1 MRIISTYENALP
13 ISQADAEVVVS
24 TAAALA
30 RRGHDVQV
38 VSPAN
43 PSAPSTEAE
52 IREYYGVRG
61 PLRFSVQSPSAW
73 SATLSKI
80 VVPTGILERGRQHI
94 TQTLALPRTFDPAN
108 VDLVYT
114 RHLPL
119 ALHALRVG
127 HRVFFDHYRPWGD
140 QVPPFQLM
148 IRAMAGHPGFVG
160 MVAHSEVAARAYR
173 RIGMPEDAIQVRHNG
188 FDPAR
193 MEPVLSREAA
203 RRQLGLKE
211 DQATVVYTGR
221 INEKKGLEL
230 VLEMAKSLPD
240 VHFILVGSEGRGP
253 IEIQAEDLSNVTIV
267 PWQAFSAT
275 TPYLYA
281 ADVLIIPPSSAP
293 LAQHGST
300 VLPLKVYLYLASGR
314 TIFAGGTPDIREVL
328 NGDNAC
334 LVQVGQPDAAVA
346 ELRGL
351 LADKERLR
359 RLGEGAAR
367 TAASLTWDMRA
378 EKIETFIEER
388 IAARHSPL
396 ESGWSATQFASE
408 CADWFGTGVRTRRWI
423 RSA

>member
-13 ISQADAEVVVS
+13 ISQADAEVVIS

-43 PSAPSTEAE
+43 PNAPTTNSE
-52 IREYYGVRG
+52 IRDYYGVQG
-61 PLRFSVQSPSAW
+61 PLRFFVQPPSAW
-73 SATLSKI
+73 SAALSK
-80 VVPTGILERGRQHI
+80 VVAPTSVLERGRQHI
-94 TQTLALPRTFDPAN
+94 TQTLALPRTFRPAN

-114 RHLPL
+114 RHFPL

-173 RIGMPEDAIQVRHNG
+173 RVGIPEAAIQVRHNG

-203 RRQLGLKE
+203 RQKLGLNQ

-221 INEKKGLEL
+221 VNEKKGLDL
-230 VLEMAKSLPD
+230 VLEMAKSLSD

-253 IEIQAEDLSNVTIV
+253 IEVQAEALANVTII

-314 TIFAGGTPDIREVL
+314 TIFAGGSPDIREVL
-328 NGDNAC
+328 NEDNAC
-334 LVQVGQPDAAVA
+334 LVQTGQPEAAVT
-346 ELRGL
+346 ELREL
-351 LADKERLR
+351 LADKERLQ
-359 RLGEGAAR
+359 RLGKGAAR
-367 TAASLTWDMRA
+367 TAASLTWDKRA
-378 EKIETFIEER
+378 EKIETFMEER
-388 IAARHSPL
+388 MEARHSPL
-396 ESGWSATQFASE
+396 ESDWSAARFASE
-408 CADWFGTGVRTRRWI
+408 CAGWFGTGVRTRRWI